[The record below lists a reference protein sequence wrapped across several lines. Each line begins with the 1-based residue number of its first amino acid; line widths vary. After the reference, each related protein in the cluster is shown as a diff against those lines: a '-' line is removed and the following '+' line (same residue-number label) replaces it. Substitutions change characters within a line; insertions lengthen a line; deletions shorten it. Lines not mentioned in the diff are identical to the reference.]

1 MSAIIINHKYL
12 LRIAYYSSCYYPEE
26 SLSEELFCETFGS
39 VMGKHYFEKW
49 RYVVKYDILKMV
61 AYFGIDTS
69 EGQKFADMLAVK
81 IEQYEMRVGR

>member
-1 MSAIIINHKYL
+1 MSAITINHQYL
-12 LRIAYYSSCYYPEE
+12 LRIAYYVGSHYPSE

-49 RYVVKYDILKMV
+49 RHVVKYDILKMV
-61 AYFGIDTS
+61 AYFGIDTA
-69 EGQKFADMLAVK
+69 EGQKFADMLALK